1 MLLRRCFCEPLFVVL
16 SPSLVSW
23 FNDKSLYQNKF
34 FGVCLVLLSI
44 ILSLAMMFPEV
55 VLVSLLSL
63 VLVYSAAGLEC
74 RIYVSSSDGINNTSC
89 WTGGVQTPCATI
101 DLAIQGTAT
110 LQYNCSSGILIN
122 LSPGTYTLD
131 TTSLLEQQVLRNNV
145 SIIGMRDG
153 SRYEEVS
160 ITCLH
165 VSSSSYNWLRYIVF
179 ECVSLYNCNNVPVT
193 CTEPSFDITTHN
205 EPVLGNENFMLD
217 LAIDRSTSLS
227 CYDYYQNDNCH
238 CDYLSFHACI
248 IDTSTNKQLGW
259 KYGLDVCISIN
270 SSINQECYIISQP
283 NCYPY
288 DKCYEVSKC
297 FDDYIDADPIEVTI
311 YVQTLDL
318 IIINTSK
325 TVNVMTECSSGYN
338 FVNGRCIK
346 DTLSVCDNAYSI
358 PCLDD
363 SNYYYCNNTNHC
375 YDNDTGQLFLNC
387 TSKGVPMNPDINIC
401 TKCDKYSL
409 LVFIVIEILPITIMV
424 LLIIIFNIQLTNGS
438 INGVVFYSQI
448 ISISYSVYFYYSTS
462 YYYYYDYYYQYYFDS
477 LTKIPCNVFN
487 LDFTPFIYYVMCI
500 SPNTP
505 PLGVISFWYVI
516 GFYPLLLLLL
526 LYVWITLYDKGYK
539 CVVFITRPFHRCM
552 ARFWSMTGIEPS
564 FTHSIAS
571 IYILCFTQLA
581 ATSFKIL
588 SFDPKNEVL
597 GFHDTKFYY
606 DMNQDYFKGAHGAVG
621 FFAILVLL
629 FLIVLPTLYILL
641 YPFKWFHKLL
651 DCLHLRKQL
660 LISLGDVFTGP
671 YKNGT
676 ENTYDYR
683 FMTGLYL
690 LARIIILSQFVYGQ
704 YFVFSIPI
712 SQACCSFL
720 LAVIVI
726 IFRPFQRNIHNF
738 AEFLIMFVTMALGCT
753 NSVVSFLISRP
764 KAYPESPTLGYTTV
778 SMILIVVLP
787 TVNGLIFVIIIPGYI
802 IYQVHKSC
810 CHYHMKRN
818 NPVVNRNQK
827 EDKGVGNDDDWIA
840 DRIENPQEYDEQH
853 VPGRMYEYDRQ
864 PEQQRPSGPI
874 TIATAATYGSCS
886 ETTI

>member
-1 MLLRRCFCEPLFVVL
+1 
-16 SPSLVSW
+16 
-23 FNDKSLYQNKF
+23 
-34 FGVCLVLLSI
+34 
-44 ILSLAMMFPEV
+44 MFPGV

-101 DLAIQGTAT
+101 DLAIQGTAA

-165 VSSSSYNWLRYIVF
+165 VSSSSYNWLKYIVF

-205 EPVLGNENFMLD
+205 EPVLGNEACPSFELHLD
-217 LAIDRSTSLS
+217 LEDYYDSF
-227 CYDYYQNDNCH
+227 CYDYYVNGNCQ
-238 CDYLSFHACI
+238 CDYLSFGASI
-248 IDTSTNKQLGW
+248 NDTCTGKTFGWTYDLG
-259 KYGLDVCISIN
+259 VCIHIRSN
-270 SSINQECYIISQP
+270 SAIHQ
-283 NCYPY
+283 Y
-288 DKCYEVSKC
+288 DYNLSYNGYHDNYQVEKCLL
-297 FDDYIDADPIEVTI
+297 DYIDAGTLEVTI
-311 YVQTLDL
+311 YAHTFFY
-318 IIINTSK
+318 NMNANK
-325 TVNVMTECSSGYN
+325 TVSVTVQCLDSFFDNGTCTDISIKPCHNAYDISCINVFDDYSC
-338 FVNGRCIK
+338 F
-346 DTLSVCDNAYSI
+346 CDNAHNCDY
-358 PCLDD
+358 DM
-363 SNYYYCNNTNHC
+363 HC
-375 YDNDTGQLFLNC
+375 YDENITGQYLLNC
-387 TSKGVPMNPDINIC
+387 TSKGVPFHNTYTCVECNS
-401 TKCDKYSL
+401 YSL
-409 LVFIVIEILPITIMV
+409 LVFIVIESIPITIIV

-448 ISISYSVYFYYSTS
+448 IGIVYSTHFYNAFCDNDFMVDLKLS
-462 YYYYYDYYYQYYFDS
+462 E
-477 LTKIPCNVFN
+477 IPCNIFI
-487 LDFTPFIYYVMCI
+487 LDFTPFIYNYSLCI
-500 SPNTP
+500 SANTP

-539 CVVFITRPFHRCM
+539 CVVLVTRPFHRCM

-571 IYILCFTQLA
+571 IYILCFTQLT

-588 SFDPKNEVL
+588 SFNQIATSSSNDI
-597 GFHDTKFYY
+597 KFFN
-606 DMNQDYFKGAHGAVG
+606 DLKQDYFKGVHGAAG

-683 FMTGLYL
+683 FMAGLYL
-690 LARIIILSQFVYGQ
+690 LARIIISSQFIYGL
-704 YFVFSIPI
+704 YSAISIPI
-712 SQACCSFL
+712 SIGCCSFL
-720 LAVIVI
+720 LAVIAL

-738 AEFLIMFVTMALGCT
+738 TEFFLIIAIIALGVAT
-753 NSVVSFLISRP
+753 AISYSLNIALLVINVP
-764 KAYPESPTLGYTTV
+764 
-778 SMILIVVLP
+778 
-787 TVNGLIFVIIIPGYI
+787 IFGIIIPGYI
-802 IYQVHKSC
+802 IYQVFKMIKAC
-810 CHYHMKRN
+810 QLYHKRN
-818 NPVVNRNQK
+818 NPVVIRDQE
-827 EDKGVGNDDDWIA
+827 EDYQPLVGADDDDWVA
-840 DRIENPQEYDEQH
+840 DRMENPQEYDEQH
-853 VPGRMYEYDRQ
+853 VPGRMDESLRSVDHQ
-864 PEQQRPSGPI
+864 PI
-874 TIATAATYGSCS
+874 TIATAATYGSIN
-886 ETTI
+886 EPTNN

>member
-1 MLLRRCFCEPLFVVL
+1 
-16 SPSLVSW
+16 
-23 FNDKSLYQNKF
+23 
-34 FGVCLVLLSI
+34 
-44 ILSLAMMFPEV
+44 MMVPKV

-74 RIYVSSSDGINNTSC
+74 KIYVSSTDGINNTSC

-101 DLAIQGTAT
+101 DLAIQGTAA

-193 CTEPSFDITTHN
+193 CTELSFDITTHN
-205 EPVLGNENFMLD
+205 EPVLGNE
-217 LAIDRSTSLS
+217 AG
-227 CYDYYQNDNCH
+227 QNLQLLLENINTFLNCRAASQH
-238 CDYLSFHACI
+238 DFKCQCDYLSFHAYI
-248 IDTSTNKQLGW
+248 FDNSTKKRVGW
-259 KYGLDVCISIN
+259 KYDLEAYISIN
-270 SSINQECYIISQP
+270 SSIYGYIRIFSQS
-283 NCYPY
+283 NCDP
-288 DKCYEVSKC
+288 DDRCYEIPEC
-297 FDDYIDADPIEVTI
+297 FDDYINAGPIKVLLYAE
-311 YVQTLDL
+311 TLFL
-318 IIINTSK
+318 VNINTSE
-325 TVNVMTECSSGYN
+325 TVNVTASCSSGYTLVNGKCIANCSFGYN

-358 PCLDD
+358 PCLGD
-363 SNYYYCNNTNHC
+363 SIHYCNSINHC
-375 YDNDTGQLFLNC
+375 YDNDTGQVFLNC
-387 TSKGVPMNPDINIC
+387 SSKGVPMNPNINNMC
-401 TKCDKYSL
+401 TECDEYGL

-448 ISISYSVYFYYSTS
+448 IISISYSVYSYYRYYEYYYS
-462 YYYYYDYYYQYYFDS
+462 YYYIDPV
-477 LTKIPCNVFN
+477 LTISEIPCNIFN
-487 LDFTPFIYYVMCI
+487 LDFTPFIIYYVMCI

-588 SFDPKNEVL
+588 SFDANSTL
-597 GFHDTKFYY
+597 IFNDTKFYY
-606 DMNQDYFKGAHGAVG
+606 DMNQDYFDAKHGAAG

-629 FLIVLPTLYILL
+629 FLIVIPTLYILL
-641 YPFKWFHKLL
+641 YPFKLFHKLL

-683 FMTGLYL
+683 FMAGLYL
-690 LARIIILSQFVYGQ
+690 LARIIILSQFIYGQ

-738 AEFLIMFVTMALGCT
+738 NEFFIMFISVALGCT
-753 NSVVSFLISRP
+753 NSIASFRLFAVSYIDDILF
-764 KAYPESPTLGYTTV
+764 TTT
-778 SMILIVVLP
+778 IFVLP
-787 TVNGLIFVIIIPGYI
+787 VINGLLFAFIIPGYM
-802 IYQVHKSC
+802 IYQVYKMIKSC
-810 CHYHMKRN
+810 HRYHKKN
-818 NPVVNRNQK
+818 KCLVANRNQEE
-827 EDKGVGNDDDWIA
+827 EDYQPLVGDDDDWIA
-840 DRIENPQEYDEQH
+840 DRMENPQEYDEQH
-853 VPGRMYEYDRQ
+853 VPFRMHDRQ

-886 ETTI
+886 ETTM

>member
-1 MLLRRCFCEPLFVVL
+1 MT
-16 SPSLVSW
+16 
-23 FNDKSLYQNKF
+23 K
-34 FGVCLVLLSI
+34 
-44 ILSLAMMFPEV
+44 MFPEV

-101 DLAIQGTAT
+101 DLAIQGTAA

-165 VSSSSYNWLRYIVF
+165 VSSSSYNWLKYIVF

-193 CTEPSFDITTHN
+193 CTEPSFDLTTHN
-205 EPVLGNENFMLD
+205 EPVLRNEACPSFKLD
-217 LAIDRSTSLS
+217 LDVNVNDYYDLS
-227 CYDYYQNDNCH
+227 CYDYYVNGNCQ
-238 CDYLSFHACI
+238 CDYLSFGANI
-248 IDTSTNKQLGW
+248 IDTCTGKKLGW
-259 KYGLDVCISIN
+259 TYNLEVCISIGFKPQGCHSI
-270 SSINQECYIISQP
+270 SSNGYNDIYQVE
-283 NCYPY
+283 
-288 DKCYEVSKC
+288 KC
-297 FDDYIDADPIEVTI
+297 FNDYIDADTLEVTI
-311 YVQTLDL
+311 YAQTFFY
-318 IIINTSK
+318 NMNANK
-325 TVNVMTECSSGYN
+325 TVSVTVRCFDSIFDNGTCTDISIKPCHNAYDISCINVFENYN
-338 FVNGRCIK
+338 CYCENAFN
-346 DTLSVCDNAYSI
+346 CDN
-358 PCLDD
+358 D
-363 SNYYYCNNTNHC
+363 NYC
-375 YDNDTGQLFLNC
+375 YDNITEQNLLNC
-387 TSKGVPMNPDINIC
+387 KSKGVPFHNTYTC
-401 TKCDKYSL
+401 VECDSYSL
-409 LVFIVIEILPITIMV
+409 LVFIVIELLPITLMV

-438 INGVVFYSQI
+438 INGVVFYSHI
-448 ISISYSVYFYYSTS
+448 IGIVCSTHFYNAFCANQFMVDPKLSE
-462 YYYYYDYYYQYYFDS
+462 
-477 LTKIPCNVFN
+477 IPCNIFI
-487 LDFTPFIYYVMCI
+487 LDFTPFIYNYSLCI

-581 ATSFKIL
+581 TTSFKIL
-588 SFDPKNEVL
+588 SFNQIATSSSNDI
-597 GFHDTKFYY
+597 KFFN
-606 DMNQDYFKGAHGAVG
+606 DLKQDYFKGVHGAAG

-660 LISLGDVFTGP
+660 LISLADVFTGP

-683 FMTGLYL
+683 FMAGLYL
-690 LARIIILSQFVYGQ
+690 LARIIILSQFIYGF
-704 YFVFSIPI
+704 YSMISIII
-712 SQACCSFL
+712 SIGCCSFL
-720 LAVIVI
+720 LAVIAL

-738 AEFLIMFVTMALGCT
+738 TEFFLIIAITALEAET
-753 NSVVSFLISRP
+753 TISYSLNIALLVINVP
-764 KAYPESPTLGYTTV
+764 LFG
-778 SMILIVVLP
+778 
-787 TVNGLIFVIIIPGYI
+787 IIIPGYI
-802 IYQVHKSC
+802 IYQVFKMIKAC
-810 CHYHMKRN
+810 LLYHKRN
-818 NPVVNRNQK
+818 NPVVIRDQE
-827 EDKGVGNDDDWIA
+827 EDYQPLVGNDDADWIA
-840 DRIENPQEYDEQH
+840 DRMENPQEYDEQH
-853 VPGRMYEYDRQ
+853 VPGRMDESLRSVDHQ
-864 PEQQRPSGPI
+864 PI
-874 TIATAATYGSCS
+874 TIVTAATYGSIN
-886 ETTI
+886 EATNN